1 MSDLG
6 FAVSEE
12 ERRRLLAVNMAA
24 AKFFRR
30 ELLRTSGGWPLEY
43 LKARGAVSVLTVN
56 TDWKVGYAPDSW
68 TRLADHLRADGISHA
83 TMVKAGL
90 VEWTAGGEAI
100 DRHRDK
106 LMLIARDHRLSPVG
120 FVGISED
127 GRAASVTPVSA
138 IFRPSN
144 VLVGIE
150 EQLDLFARGAVAVIV
165 DHPIDAIAVTNLSR
179 ATGGQWVGIAV
190 GEDGLS
196 TAQARIVRRYS
207 RTDKVI
213 VMLSGDDVA
222 RQRAAG
228 YVFDLALFFDRVR
241 AVEVGMGFA
250 SAAMREG
257 AAEALLDLLAGPRP
271 LITYKV
277 IGSDQGPLRVEDM
290 DSPDRGPGLG

>member
-1 MSDLG
+1 MSDQS

-30 ELLRTSGGWPLEY
+30 ELLRASSGWPLEY
-43 LKARGAVSVLTVN
+43 LKARGAESVLTVN

-68 TRLADHLRADGISHA
+68 TRLTDHLRAEGISYA

-90 VEWTAGGEAI
+90 VEWAASGDAV

-106 LMLIARDHRLSPVG
+106 LMLVARDHRLSPVG

-138 IFRPSN
+138 IHRPSN

-165 DHPIDAIAVTNLSR
+165 DHPMDAIAVTNLSR
-179 ATGGQWVGIAV
+179 ESGGQWVGIPV

-196 TAQARIVRRYS
+196 TAQARMIRRYS

-213 VMLSGDDVA
+213 VVLSGDDIA

-228 YVFDLALFFDRVR
+228 YVFDLAFFFDRVR
-241 AVEVGMGFA
+241 AVELGMGFA
-250 SAAMREG
+250 NAAMREG
-257 AAEALLDLLAGPRP
+257 TTEALRDLLSGSRP

-277 IGSDQGPLRVEDM
+277 TGGDRGPLRVEDM
-290 DSPDRGPGLG
+290 DPPDRGPGLG